1 MPHNGAQHIDPIIAT
16 RLSMQADHSALPELD
31 ANPVDQSNPSLVRAQ
46 SGATLLFPVS
56 KTDPTLDALRPVAQP
71 LLDAHRP
78 LAFLWQQGLIALAPL
93 ASLLGV
99 DLARPAPPAQK
110 GAPDALE

>member
-1 MPHNGAQHIDPIIAT
+1 MPHNGAQNIDPFIAT
-16 RLSMQADHSALPELD
+16 RLSMQADHSALPERD
-31 ANPVDQSNPSLVRAQ
+31 VYPVDKPNPSLVRAQ
-46 SGATLLFPVS
+46 SGATSLFSVS
-56 KTDPTLDALRPVAQP
+56 KTDPTLDALRPAAQT

-78 LAFLWQQGLIALAPL
+78 LAFLWQQGLIAIAPL

-99 DLARPAPPAQK
+99 DFSRPAPPTQN